1 MATTT
6 GGFSSEGLA
15 LEAKTLE
22 LESLSQKEAIEI
34 GEIAM
39 DMGFARGLG
48 IAVEVRLKDWIVFH
62 ASLPGSDKENDS
74 WIARK
79 ELERDGV
86 GLSLAHGS
94 DKPTCTAT
102 VTLDAAGSASYEFL
116 IDGTAT
122 FDFNASWLPDPE
134 RLKPS
139 VLHIGTLVTI
149 VEPASTILYDWAVKS
164 AEFAPVVF
172 DPNVRSSVVGDRN
185 KYVAA
190 VEKWVGISSVVKLSD
205 DDISWLYP
213 DESMDEVAKRWIAG
227 GTSLV
232 VVTRG
237 AHGIIGYTEHG
248 FEEVESAKV
257 SVVDTVGAG
266 DTVGAILVEGIIKHS
281 VIGLQGHVLNAVL
294 HRAAIAAGITVSRA
308 GAQPPRLHELVE
320 ALDA

>member
-1 MATTT
+1 MLIDILPT
-6 GGFSSEGLA
+6 GPVVGGGPANTAKALA
-15 LEAKTLE
+15 
-22 LESLSQKEAIEI
+22 
-34 GEIAM
+34 
-39 DMGFARGLG
+39 RLG
-48 IAVEVRLKDWIVFH
+48 HDVEFIDGISTDAYGV
-62 ASLPGSDKENDS
+62 S
-74 WIARK
+74 ARK

-86 GLSLAHGS
+86 GLTLSLVS

-102 VTLDAAGSASYEFL
+102 VTLDAAGSASYQFL

-122 FDFNASWLPDPE
+122 FDFNDSWLPDPE

-149 VEPASTILYDWAVKS
+149 VEPASSTLYQWAIKC
-164 AEFAPVVF
+164 AEFAPIVF
-172 DPNVRSSVVGDRN
+172 DPNVRSSVVGDRE
-185 KYVAA
+185 KYRSA
-190 VEKWVGISSVVKLSD
+190 VEQWAAISSVIKLSD

-213 DESMDEVAKRWIAG
+213 DESMDQVAKRWIAAG
-227 GTSLV
+227 SSLV

-237 AHGIIGYTEHG
+237 AQGIIGYTEHG
-248 FEEVESAKV
+248 YEEVESAKV
-257 SVVDTVGAG
+257 TVVDTVGAG

-281 VIGLQGHVLNAVL
+281 VNGLQGQVLSAVL